1 MSFDNR
7 FIDEL
12 KMNINIVDVV
22 GKEVSLKKAGSNY
35 KGLCPFHS
43 EKTPSFMVNEEK
55 QIYNCFGCGEKGDLI
70 RFVERFHNLSFMD
83 AVDKLCEDYGIRKPE
98 LQSRSRIDYDKYYEI
113 NAKAA
118 RFFFDSL
125 TKSANPGYSY
135 LRKRGLTDKTITTF
149 GLGYAPDSFNALV
162 DYLRSIEVSDD
173 DMVKLGLAAR
183 GKRGVYDKF
192 RNRVMFPIFST
203 SGKVIGFG
211 GRAIGDVM
219 PKYLNSPESEIFLK
233 KNNLYALNF
242 TKKSISDQD
251 HVIMVEGY
259 MDVISLY
266 QNGVKN
272 VAASLG
278 TALTENQSRLIS
290 RYTKNAILSYDSDNA
305 GVAAAIRGIS
315 IMKGT
320 GLNVKVL
327 RIEDGKDPD
336 EFIKK
341 HGREAFER
349 LVKKAMPGTEFRL
362 LTLENGYKFDNEDE
376 VLDYISKAIDV
387 LRELSPVEQNMYVK
401 KLAAKFG
408 LSEQS
413 IAAEINTGSSEQR
426 QTGNYRNR
434 NNRVNIKREASDD
447 RDIRL
452 EMSLLILAMNNTRY
466 LRCFDEEDI
475 VFRSVNAR
483 KILAVLRDLSDE
495 SENGIHS
502 IKLEDVLANLDPELE
517 DFFIKFTKII
527 KIGPDDEVFY
537 KECRTAYRLN
547 SLNDRK
553 LELLHRIS
561 LSEKMGDGSETA
573 LLGEELVGLNKLIKE
588 TMEEKNA

>member
-1 MSFDNR
+1 MAFDNR

-12 KMNINIVDVV
+12 KMNINIVDVI

-43 EKTPSFMVNEEK
+43 EKTPSFMVSEEK
-55 QIYNCFGCGEKGDLI
+55 QIFNCFGCGEKGDLI
-70 RFVERFHNLSFMD
+70 KFVQRFYNLSFMD
-83 AVDKLCEDYGIRKPE
+83 AIDKLCEDYGIKKPTFE
-98 LQSRSRIDYDKYYEI
+98 KKSHVDYDKYYEI

-125 TKSANPGYSY
+125 TRSANPGYGY
-135 LRKRGLTDKTITTF
+135 LKKRGLTDKTITTF

-162 DYLRSIEVSDD
+162 DYLRSIDVSDD

-183 GKRGVYDKF
+183 GKKDIYDKF
-192 RNRVMFPIFST
+192 RNRVMFPIFNS

-219 PKYLNSPESEIFLK
+219 PKYLNSPESEIFIK

-242 TKKSISDQD
+242 TKKYISDMD
-251 HVIMVEGY
+251 HVVMVEGY

-290 RYTKNAILSYDSDNA
+290 RYTKNAVLSYDSDNA

-315 IMKGT
+315 IMKGA

-336 EFIKK
+336 EYIKK
-341 HGREAFER
+341 HGKEAFER
-349 LVKKAMPGTEFRL
+349 LVKKAVSGTEFRL
-362 LTLENGYKFDNEDE
+362 TALESGFDFSNVDDILE
-376 VLDYISKAIDV
+376 YINRAVPILK
-387 LRELSPVEQNMYVK
+387 ELNPVEQNIYIK
-401 KLAAKFG
+401 KLASRFG

-413 IAAEINTGSSEQR
+413 IAAEINTGLVETKRTNNSR
-426 QTGNYRNR
+426 K
-434 NNRVNIKREASDD
+434 NRVNLSKKASDD

-466 LRCFDEEDI
+466 LKCFDEDDI
-475 VFRSVNAR
+475 AFRSANAR
-483 KILAVLRDLSDE
+483 EILAVLRNLSDE
-495 SENGIHS
+495 SENGMHS
-502 IKLEDVLANLDPELE
+502 IRLEDILARLDPELE
-517 DFFIKFTKII
+517 DFFINFTKII

-537 KECRTAYRLN
+537 KECRTTYKLN
-547 SLNDRK
+547 ALNDKK
-553 LELLHRIS
+553 LELLHKIS
-561 LSEKMGDGSETA
+561 LSEKMGSGAETA
-573 LLGEELVGLNKLIKE
+573 ALGEELVALNKLIRE
-588 TMEEKNA
+588 TMED

>member
-135 LRKRGLTDKTITTF
+135 LRKRGLTDKTITAF

-315 IMKGT
+315 IMKGA

>member
-1 MSFDNR
+1 MAFDNR

-12 KMNINIVDVV
+12 KMNIDIVDVI

-43 EKTPSFMVNEEK
+43 EKTPSFMVSEEK
-55 QIYNCFGCGEKGDLI
+55 QIFNCFGCGEKGDLI
-70 RFVERFHNLSFMD
+70 KFVQRFYNLSFMD
-83 AVDKLCEDYGIRKPE
+83 AIDKLCEDYGIKKPTFE
-98 LQSRSRIDYDKYYEI
+98 KKSHVDYDKYYEI

-125 TKSANPGYSY
+125 TRSANPGYGY
-135 LRKRGLTDKTITTF
+135 LKKRGLTDKTITTF

-162 DYLRSIEVSDD
+162 DYLRSIDVSDN

-183 GKRGVYDKF
+183 GKKDIYDKF
-192 RNRVMFPIFST
+192 RNRVMFPIFNP

-219 PKYLNSPESEIFLK
+219 PKYLNSPESEIFIK

-242 TKKSISDQD
+242 TKKYISDMD
-251 HVIMVEGY
+251 HVVMVEGY

-290 RYTKNAILSYDSDNA
+290 RYTKNAVLSYDSDNA

-315 IMKGT
+315 IMKGA

-336 EFIKK
+336 EYIKK
-341 HGREAFER
+341 HGKEAFER
-349 LVKKAMPGTEFRL
+349 LVKKAVSGTEFRL
-362 LTLENGYKFDNEDE
+362 TALESGFDFSNADDILE
-376 VLDYISKAIDV
+376 YINRAVPILK
-387 LRELSPVEQNMYVK
+387 ELNPVEQNIYIK
-401 KLAAKFG
+401 KLASRFG

-413 IAAEINTGSSEQR
+413 IAAEINTGLVETKRTNNSR
-426 QTGNYRNR
+426 K
-434 NNRVNIKREASDD
+434 NRVNLSKKASDD

-466 LRCFDEEDI
+466 LKCFDEDDI
-475 VFRSVNAR
+475 AFRSANAR
-483 KILAVLRDLSDE
+483 EILAVLRNLSDE
-495 SENGIHS
+495 SENGMHS
-502 IKLEDVLANLDPELE
+502 IRLEDILARLDPELE
-517 DFFIKFTKII
+517 DFFINFTKII

-537 KECRTAYRLN
+537 KECRITYKLN
-547 SLNDRK
+547 ALNDKK
-553 LELLHRIS
+553 LELLHKIS
-561 LSEKMGDGSETA
+561 LSEKMGSGAETA
-573 LLGEELVGLNKLIKE
+573 ALGEELVALNKLIRE
-588 TMEEKNA
+588 TMED

>member
-1 MSFDNR
+1 MAFDNR

-12 KMNINIVDVV
+12 KMNINIVDVI

-43 EKTPSFMVNEEK
+43 EKTPSFMVSEEK
-55 QIYNCFGCGEKGDLI
+55 QIFNCFGCGEKGDLI
-70 RFVERFHNLSFMD
+70 KFVQRFYNLSFMD
-83 AVDKLCEDYGIRKPE
+83 AIDKLCEDYGIKKPTFE
-98 LQSRSRIDYDKYYEI
+98 KKSHVDYDKYYEI

-125 TKSANPGYSY
+125 TRSANPGYGY
-135 LRKRGLTDKTITTF
+135 LKKRGLTDKTITTF

-162 DYLRSIEVSDD
+162 DYLRSIDVSDD

-183 GKRGVYDKF
+183 GKKDIYDKF
-192 RNRVMFPIFST
+192 RNRVMFPIFNP

-219 PKYLNSPESEIFLK
+219 PKYLNSPESEIFIK

-242 TKKSISDQD
+242 TKKYISDMD
-251 HVIMVEGY
+251 HVVMVEGY

-290 RYTKNAILSYDSDNA
+290 RYTKNAVLSYDSDNA

-315 IMKGT
+315 IMKGA

-336 EFIKK
+336 EYIKK
-341 HGREAFER
+341 HGKEAFER
-349 LVKKAMPGTEFRL
+349 LVKKAVSGTEFRL
-362 LTLENGYKFDNEDE
+362 TALESGFDFSNADDILE
-376 VLDYISKAIDV
+376 YINRAVPILK
-387 LRELSPVEQNMYVK
+387 ELNPVEQNIYIK
-401 KLAAKFG
+401 KLASRFG

-413 IAAEINTGSSEQR
+413 IAAEINTGLVETKRTNNSR
-426 QTGNYRNR
+426 K
-434 NNRVNIKREASDD
+434 NRVNLSKKASDD

-466 LRCFDEEDI
+466 LKCFDEDDI
-475 VFRSVNAR
+475 AFRSANAR
-483 KILAVLRDLSDE
+483 EILAVLRNLSDE
-495 SENGIHS
+495 SENGMHS
-502 IKLEDVLANLDPELE
+502 IRLEDILARLDPELE
-517 DFFIKFTKII
+517 DFFINFTKII

-537 KECRTAYRLN
+537 KECRTTYKLN
-547 SLNDRK
+547 ALNDKK
-553 LELLHRIS
+553 LELLHKIS
-561 LSEKMGDGSETA
+561 LSEKMGSGAETA
-573 LLGEELVGLNKLIKE
+573 ALGEELVALNKLIRE
-588 TMEEKNA
+588 TMED

>member
-1 MSFDNR
+1 MAFDNR

-12 KMNINIVDVV
+12 KMNIDIVDVI

-43 EKTPSFMVNEEK
+43 EKTPSFMVSEEK
-55 QIYNCFGCGEKGDLI
+55 QIFNCFGCGEKGDLI
-70 RFVERFHNLSFMD
+70 KFVQRFYNLSFMD
-83 AVDKLCEDYGIRKPE
+83 AIDKLCEDYGIKKPTFE
-98 LQSRSRIDYDKYYEI
+98 KKSHVDYDKYYEI

-125 TKSANPGYSY
+125 TRSANPGYGY
-135 LRKRGLTDKTITTF
+135 LKKRGLTDKTITTF

-162 DYLRSIEVSDD
+162 DYLRSIDVSDD

-183 GKRGVYDKF
+183 GKKDIYDKF
-192 RNRVMFPIFST
+192 RNRVMFPIFNP

-219 PKYLNSPESEIFLK
+219 PKYLNSPESEIFIK

-242 TKKSISDQD
+242 TKKYISDMD
-251 HVIMVEGY
+251 HVVMVEGY

-290 RYTKNAILSYDSDNA
+290 RYTKNAVLSYDSDNA

-315 IMKGT
+315 IMKGA

-336 EFIKK
+336 EYIKK
-341 HGREAFER
+341 HGKEAFER
-349 LVKKAMPGTEFRL
+349 LVKKAVSGTEFRL
-362 LTLENGYKFDNEDE
+362 TALESGFDFSNVDDILE
-376 VLDYISKAIDV
+376 YINRAVPILK
-387 LRELSPVEQNMYVK
+387 ELNPVEQNIYIK
-401 KLAAKFG
+401 KLASRFG

-413 IAAEINTGSSEQR
+413 IAAEINTGLVETKRTNNSR
-426 QTGNYRNR
+426 K
-434 NNRVNIKREASDD
+434 NRVNLSKKASDD

-466 LRCFDEEDI
+466 LKCFDEDDI
-475 VFRSVNAR
+475 AFRSANAR
-483 KILAVLRDLSDE
+483 EILAVLRNLSDE
-495 SENGIHS
+495 SENGMHS
-502 IKLEDVLANLDPELE
+502 IRLEDILARLDPELE
-517 DFFIKFTKII
+517 DFFINFTKII

-537 KECRTAYRLN
+537 KECRTTYKLN
-547 SLNDRK
+547 ALNDKK
-553 LELLHRIS
+553 LELLHKIS
-561 LSEKMGDGSETA
+561 LSEKMGSGAETA
-573 LLGEELVGLNKLIKE
+573 ALGEELVALNKLIRE
-588 TMEEKNA
+588 TMED

>member
-1 MSFDNR
+1 MAFDNR

-12 KMNINIVDVV
+12 KMNIDIVDVI

-43 EKTPSFMVNEEK
+43 EKTPSFMVSEEK
-55 QIYNCFGCGEKGDLI
+55 QIFNCFGCGEKGDLI
-70 RFVERFHNLSFMD
+70 KFVQRFYNLSFMD
-83 AVDKLCEDYGIRKPE
+83 AIDKLCEDYGIKKPTFE
-98 LQSRSRIDYDKYYEI
+98 KKSHVDYDKYYEI

-125 TKSANPGYSY
+125 TRSANPGYGY
-135 LRKRGLTDKTITTF
+135 LKKRGLTDKTITTF

-162 DYLRSIEVSDD
+162 DYLRSIDVSDD

-183 GKRGVYDKF
+183 GKKDIYDKF
-192 RNRVMFPIFST
+192 RNRVMFPIFNP

-219 PKYLNSPESEIFLK
+219 PKYLNSPESEIFIK

-242 TKKSISDQD
+242 TKKYISDMD
-251 HVIMVEGY
+251 HVVMVEGY

-290 RYTKNAILSYDSDNA
+290 RYTKNAVLSYDSDNA

-315 IMKGT
+315 IMKGA

-336 EFIKK
+336 EYIKK
-341 HGREAFER
+341 HGKEAFER
-349 LVKKAMPGTEFRL
+349 LVKKAVSGTEFRL
-362 LTLENGYKFDNEDE
+362 TALESGFDFSNADDILE
-376 VLDYISKAIDV
+376 YINRAVPILK
-387 LRELSPVEQNMYVK
+387 ELNPVEQNIYIK
-401 KLAAKFG
+401 KLASRFG

-413 IAAEINTGSSEQR
+413 IAAEINTGLVETKRTNNSR
-426 QTGNYRNR
+426 K
-434 NNRVNIKREASDD
+434 NRVNLSKKASDD

-466 LRCFDEEDI
+466 LKCFDEDDI
-475 VFRSVNAR
+475 AFRSANAR
-483 KILAVLRDLSDE
+483 EILAVLRNLSDE
-495 SENGIHS
+495 SENGMHS
-502 IKLEDVLANLDPELE
+502 IRLEDILARLDPELE
-517 DFFIKFTKII
+517 DFFINFTKII

-537 KECRTAYRLN
+537 KECRTTYKLN
-547 SLNDRK
+547 ALNDKK
-553 LELLHRIS
+553 LELLHKIS
-561 LSEKMGDGSETA
+561 LSEKMGSGAETA
-573 LLGEELVGLNKLIKE
+573 ALGEELVALNKLIRE
-588 TMEEKNA
+588 TMED

>member
-1 MSFDNR
+1 MAFDNR

-12 KMNINIVDVV
+12 KMNINIVDVI

-43 EKTPSFMVNEEK
+43 EKTPSFMVSEEK
-55 QIYNCFGCGEKGDLI
+55 QIFNCFGCGEKGDLI
-70 RFVERFHNLSFMD
+70 KFVQRFYNLSFMD
-83 AVDKLCEDYGIRKPE
+83 AIDKLCEDYGIKNPTFE
-98 LQSRSRIDYDKYYEI
+98 KKSHVDYDKYYEI

-125 TKSANPGYSY
+125 TRSANPGYGY
-135 LRKRGLTDKTITTF
+135 LKKRGLTDKTITTF

-162 DYLRSIEVSDD
+162 DYLRSIDVSDD

-183 GKRGVYDKF
+183 GKKDIYDKF
-192 RNRVMFPIFST
+192 RNRVMFPIFNP

-219 PKYLNSPESEIFLK
+219 PKYLNSPESEIFIK

-242 TKKSISDQD
+242 TKKYISDMD
-251 HVIMVEGY
+251 HVVMVEGY

-290 RYTKNAILSYDSDNA
+290 RYTKNAVLSYDSDNA

-315 IMKGT
+315 IMKGA

-336 EFIKK
+336 EYIKK
-341 HGREAFER
+341 HGKEAFER
-349 LVKKAMPGTEFRL
+349 LVKKAVSGTEFRL
-362 LTLENGYKFDNEDE
+362 TALESGFDFSNADDILE
-376 VLDYISKAIDV
+376 YINRAVPILK
-387 LRELSPVEQNMYVK
+387 ELNPVEQNIYIK
-401 KLAAKFG
+401 KLASRFG

-413 IAAEINTGSSEQR
+413 IAAEINTGLVETKRTNNSR
-426 QTGNYRNR
+426 K
-434 NNRVNIKREASDD
+434 NRVNLSKKASDD

-466 LRCFDEEDI
+466 LKCFDEDDI
-475 VFRSVNAR
+475 AFRSANAR
-483 KILAVLRDLSDE
+483 EILAVLRNLSDE
-495 SENGIHS
+495 SENGMHS
-502 IKLEDVLANLDPELE
+502 IRLEDILARLDPELE
-517 DFFIKFTKII
+517 DFFINFTKII

-537 KECRTAYRLN
+537 KECRTTYKLN
-547 SLNDRK
+547 ALNDKK
-553 LELLHRIS
+553 LELLHKIS
-561 LSEKMGDGSETA
+561 LSEKMGSGAETA
-573 LLGEELVGLNKLIKE
+573 ALGEELVALNKLIRE
-588 TMEEKNA
+588 TMED

>member
-1 MSFDNR
+1 MAFDNR

-12 KMNINIVDVV
+12 KMNINIVDVI

-43 EKTPSFMVNEEK
+43 EKTPSFMVSEEK
-55 QIYNCFGCGEKGDLI
+55 QIFNCFGCGEKGDLI
-70 RFVERFHNLSFMD
+70 KFVQRFYNLSFMD
-83 AVDKLCEDYGIRKPE
+83 AIDKLCEDYGIKKPTFE
-98 LQSRSRIDYDKYYEI
+98 KKSHVDYDKYYEI

-125 TKSANPGYSY
+125 TRSANPGYGY
-135 LRKRGLTDKTITTF
+135 LKKRGLTDKTITTF

-162 DYLRSIEVSDD
+162 DYLRSIDVSDD

-183 GKRGVYDKF
+183 GKKDIYDKF
-192 RNRVMFPIFST
+192 RNRVMFPIFNP

-219 PKYLNSPESEIFLK
+219 PKYLNSPESEIFIK

-242 TKKSISDQD
+242 TKKYISDMD
-251 HVIMVEGY
+251 HVVMVEGY

-290 RYTKNAILSYDSDNA
+290 RYTKNAVLSYDSDNA

-315 IMKGT
+315 IMKGA

-336 EFIKK
+336 EYIKK
-341 HGREAFER
+341 HGKEAFER
-349 LVKKAMPGTEFRL
+349 LVKKAVSGTEFRL
-362 LTLENGYKFDNEDE
+362 TALESGFDFSNVDDILE
-376 VLDYISKAIDV
+376 YINRAVPILK
-387 LRELSPVEQNMYVK
+387 ELNPVEQNIYIK
-401 KLAAKFG
+401 KLASRFG

-413 IAAEINTGSSEQR
+413 IAAEINTGLVETKRTNNSR
-426 QTGNYRNR
+426 K
-434 NNRVNIKREASDD
+434 NRVNLSKKASDD

-466 LRCFDEEDI
+466 LKCFDEDDI
-475 VFRSVNAR
+475 AFRSANAR
-483 KILAVLRDLSDE
+483 EILAVLRNLSDE
-495 SENGIHS
+495 SENGMHS
-502 IKLEDVLANLDPELE
+502 IRLEDILARLDPELE
-517 DFFIKFTKII
+517 DFFINFTKII

-537 KECRTAYRLN
+537 KECRTTYKLN
-547 SLNDRK
+547 ALNDKK
-553 LELLHRIS
+553 LELLHKIS
-561 LSEKMGDGSETA
+561 LSEKMGSGAETA
-573 LLGEELVGLNKLIKE
+573 ALGEELVALNKLIRE
-588 TMEEKNA
+588 TMED